1 MLWYLHN
8 SNWIQVVSL
17 VDSVRNNKKVIL
29 KKLEIKFLLKANI
42 KMKTLVFVFNRKDNR
57 CAYKMYI
64 HIYSQIYTNEMVNLK
79 FIKVI
84 YITFDLPKCIVYY
97 GVCYLY

>member
-17 VDSVRNNKKVIL
+17 VDSVRNNKKVVL

-64 HIYSQIYTNEMVNLK
+64 HIYIFK
-79 FIKVI
+79 
-84 YITFDLPKCIVYY
+84 YILMKW
-97 GVCYLY
+97 